1 LTVPVSD
8 TRVPLDP
15 TEFGPNMWLVDEM
28 YRQFLDD
35 PDSVSEAWQ
44 EFFEDYQPH
53 SAELKKAVAAPA
65 ARAATIAAQPETR
78 IETPGEKAETSDA
91 RAETPDAKTE
101 TPDTR
106 RQTPELETRPVEL
119 QGPPTQATK
128 PKPQTNAPLTEA
140 TAADK
145 TSADGRPMV
154 SVLRG
159 AAAVVAERMEASR
172 EIPTATSVRTIPAKL
187 LEVNRQI
194 INNQLKR
201 LTQGGKVSFTH
212 LIGWAIVKAL
222 KESPELNVAFAEID
236 GKPHIVRYPH
246 IVLGLAIDTERKD
259 GSRGLVVPNVKA
271 AETLDFKQFW
281 VLYEELVHKAR
292 ANRLSPDDFAGTTA
306 TLTNPGTIGTVQS
319 VPRLMPDQGVIIGVG
334 AISYPPEYLAAD
346 PAFLARQGI
355 GRIVT
360 LTSTYDHRVIQ
371 GAQSGELLA
380 RIHAFLLGEGA
391 FYDEIF
397 ASLAIPYTPARWAN
411 DDNPPVGSPDWAD
424 KQANVSRL
432 INAYRVRGHLIAD
445 LDPLRQNPPRMYPE
459 LDPLFY
465 GLTIW
470 DLDRDVATG
479 GIEGTQVMPL
489 GTVLARLRDAYCR
502 TAGIE
507 YMHMQETD
515 QKRWI
520 QERVEVPR
528 VELSQDEKRR
538 ILRKLNQ
545 AEAFERFLHTKY
557 VGHKRFGLEGAES
570 LIPMLDSLLSA
581 AAAAGMEE
589 AVMGMAHRGRLN
601 VLANVIGKDYDKMFR
616 EFEGDLDPET
626 TGGSGDVKYHLGFS
640 GKYETADGS
649 MVGVQ
654 LVANPSHLEAVDP
667 VLEGVVRAKQEKR
680 GPQGHKQ
687 VLPILIH
694 GDAAFA
700 GQGVVVETF
709 HLSQLRGY
717 RTGGTVH
724 IVINN
729 QVGFTTSTLDA
740 RSSFYATDV
749 AKTVAAPIIH
759 VNGDDPEAVWRV
771 AQLAFAFREA
781 FNRDVVID
789 MICYR
794 RRGHNEG
801 DEPSYTQP
809 LMYKLID
816 QMRSVRKLYM
826 ERLVNTGDISVE
838 DGEALLQ
845 EFHEF
850 LDRAFQETK
859 QSAPAPP
866 PQRIQPMSGEEPITA
881 VSREELDEVLRFC
894 TVPPDDFTVHPK
906 LGKMLDE
913 RSNSISVGAI
923 DWGSAETLALGSIAR
938 QGFPVRLAGEDS
950 RRGTFSHRHAEL
962 TSYDSGVEWAPLQLL
977 TDGVT
982 RVRVVDSPLSEFA
995 AVGFEYGYSVEWHE
1009 AFVAWEAQFGD
1020 FANGAQV
1027 IIDQFIAAG
1036 EAKWGQ
1042 QSGLTLLLP
1051 HGYEGQG
1058 PEHSSGRIE
1067 RFLELCANE
1076 NMRVV
1081 VPSTSGQYFHLLRRQ
1096 ALLRPRKPLIVFTPK
1111 SLLRTRESFSPVE
1124 VFTTGRFEPVL
1135 EDGIA
1140 SSAAR
1145 RLVLCSGKV
1154 YHDLARRR
1162 ADAELTDVAI
1172 VRLAQLYPPE
1182 TNALFDLASRHP
1194 GAELV
1199 WCQEEPENMGAYR
1212 FLWFHLR
1219 QIFGREPAYAGRK
1232 ASASPA
1238 TGSNKVHQAEQ
1249 TALVDWAL
1257 GI

>member
-1 LTVPVSD
+1 
-8 TRVPLDP
+8 
-15 TEFGPNMWLVDEM
+15 M

-35 PDSVSEAWQ
+35 PESVSEAWQ
-44 EFFEDYQPH
+44 EFFEDYKPH
-53 SAELKKAVAAPA
+53 SAELMRAVAAPD
-65 ARAATIAAQPETR
+65 AQ
-78 IETPGEKAETSDA
+78 AEPV
-91 RAETPDAKTE
+91 RPAETPDA
-101 TPDTR
+101 R
-106 RQTPELETRPVEL
+106 RQTPDTEDGSVEV
-119 QGPPTQATK
+119 QRTQAASAE
-128 PKPQTNAPLTEA
+128 PQAASVKPQAEDASKLRHLKLPTSSSNQTSNADSRPRQLRPRRA
-140 TAADK
+140 GRGK
-145 TSADGRPMV
+145 PSADGT
-154 SVLRG
+154 SVVTLLKG

-172 EIPTATSVRTIPAKL
+172 DIPTATSVRTIPAKL

-222 KESPELNVAFAEID
+222 KEAPDLNVAFAEID

-246 IVLGLAIDTERKD
+246 IVLGLAIDIERKD
-259 GSRGLVVPNVKA
+259 GSRGLVVPNIKS

-281 VLYEELVHKAR
+281 VMYEELVHKAR
-292 ANRLSPDDFAGTTA
+292 ANRLTPDDFAGTTA
-306 TLTNPGTIGTVQS
+306 TLTNPGTIGTIQS

-334 AISYPPEYLAAD
+334 AISHPTEYLAAD
-346 PAFLARQGI
+346 AAFLARQGI

-371 GAQSGELLA
+371 GAQSGELLS
-380 RIHAFLLGEGA
+380 RIHSFLLGEGA

-397 ASLAIPYTPARWAN
+397 ASLTIPYTPARWAI
-411 DDNPPVGSPDWAD
+411 DDNPPIGSPDWAD

-470 DLDRDVATG
+470 DLDRDFATG

-528 VELSQDEKRR
+528 VELSHEEKRR

-570 LIPMLDSLLSA
+570 VIPMLDSLLTA
-581 AAAAGMEE
+581 AAGAGMEE

-601 VLANVIGKDYDKMFR
+601 ILANVIGKDYDKMFR

-649 MVGVQ
+649 MIGVQ

-771 AQLAFAFREA
+771 AKLAFAFREA

-850 LDRAFQETK
+850 LDRAFQETR
-859 QSAPAPP
+859 QSAPAAP
-866 PQRIQPMSGEEPITA
+866 PQRIQPMGGEEPVTA
-881 VSREELDEVLRFC
+881 VSMEELDEILRFC
-894 TVPPDDFTVHPK
+894 TVPPGDFTVHPK
-906 LGKMLDE
+906 LVKMLDE
-913 RSNSISVGAI
+913 RANSIASGTV
-923 DWGSAETLALGSIAR
+923 DWGTAETLAIGSIAR
-938 QGFPVRLAGEDS
+938 GGLPVRLAGEDS

-962 TSYDSGVEWAPLQLL
+962 TSYDTGAEWTPLQLL
-977 TDGVT
+977 T
-982 RVRVVDSPLSEFA
+982 A
-995 AVGFEYGYSVEWHE
+995 
-1009 AFVAWEAQFGD
+1009 
-1020 FANGAQV
+1020 GA
-1027 IIDQFIAAG
+1027 
-1036 EAKWGQ
+1036 
-1042 QSGLTLLLP
+1042 TP
-1051 HGYEGQG
+1051 G
-1058 PEHSSGRIE
+1058 PGGR
-1067 RFLELCANE
+1067 L
-1076 NMRVV
+1076 
-1081 VPSTSGQYFHLLRRQ
+1081 
-1096 ALLRPRKPLIVFTPK
+1096 
-1111 SLLRTRESFSPVE
+1111 
-1124 VFTTGRFEPVL
+1124 
-1135 EDGIA
+1135 
-1140 SSAAR
+1140 
-1145 RLVLCSGKV
+1145 
-1154 YHDLARRR
+1154 
-1162 ADAELTDVAI
+1162 AI
-1172 VRLAQLYPPE
+1172 VRVRRGRIRIRLLGRVARGLRR
-1182 TNALFDLASRHP
+1182 LG
-1194 GAELV
+1194 GAV
-1199 WCQEEPENMGAYR
+1199 R
-1212 FLWFHLR
+1212 
-1219 QIFGREPAYAGRK
+1219 
-1232 ASASPA
+1232 
-1238 TGSNKVHQAEQ
+1238 
-1249 TALVDWAL
+1249 
-1257 GI
+1257 

>member
-1 LTVPVSD
+1 MTLAVTD
-8 TRVPLDP
+8 TRVPQVDP
-15 TEFGPNMWLVDEM
+15 NEFGPNVWLIDEM
-28 YRQFLDD
+28 YRLFLDD
-35 PDSVSEAWQ
+35 PESVSEAWR
-44 EFFEDYQPH
+44 EFFEDYQPGIQGGNEAQAP
-53 SAELKKAVAAPA
+53 SAS
-65 ARAATIAAQPETR
+65 T
-78 IETPGEKAETSDA
+78 
-91 RAETPDAKTE
+91 ETPDA
-101 TPDTR
+101 R
-106 RQTPELETRPVEL
+106 RQTPSSETLAGVTPTTDGKHLTPGAEKTPEPTAVPEAKEDTPVVEAG
-119 QGPPTQATK
+119 QPSAKVETVEGPLVQ
-128 PKPQTNAPLTEA
+128 Q
-140 TAADK
+140 
-145 TSADGRPMV
+145 
-154 SVLRG
+154 LRG
-159 AAAVVAERMEASR
+159 AAAIVAERMEASR
-172 EIPTATSVRTIPAKL
+172 DIPTATSVRTVPAKL

-201 LTQGGKVSFTH
+201 LTKGGKVSFTH
-212 LIGWAIVKAL
+212 LIGWAIVRAL
-222 KESPELNVAFAEID
+222 KEMPDLNVAYAEID
-236 GKPHIVRYPH
+236 GKPHLVRFPH
-246 IVLGLAIDTERKD
+246 IVLGLAIDVERKD
-259 GSRGLVVPNVKA
+259 GSRGLVVPNIKA
-271 AETLDFKQFW
+271 AEALDFKQFW
-281 VLYEELVHKAR
+281 VLYEGVVQKAR
-292 ANRLSPDDFAGTTA
+292 TNKLTPDDFAGTTA
-306 TLTNPGTIGTVQS
+306 TLTNPGTIGTIQS

-334 AISYPPEYLAAD
+334 AISYPTEYLAAD
-346 PAFLARQGI
+346 AAFLARQGI

-380 RIHAFLLGEGA
+380 RIHSLLLGEGA

-397 ASLAIPYTPARWAN
+397 ASLAIPYTPARWAT
-411 DDNPPVGSPDWAD
+411 DDNPPLGSPDWAD

-470 DLDRDVATG
+470 DLERDFATG
-479 GIEGTQVMPL
+479 GIEGTQVMGL
-489 GTVLARLRDAYCR
+489 GEILSRLRDAYCR

-528 VELSQDEKRR
+528 VELSHEEKRR

-570 LIPMLDSLLSA
+570 VIPLLDSLLTS

-589 AVMGMAHRGRLN
+589 AVIGMAHRGRLN
-601 VLANVIGKDYDKMFR
+601 VLANVIGKDYDKLFR

-649 MVGVQ
+649 MLGVQ

-680 GPQGHKQ
+680 GPQGHRQ

-724 IVINN
+724 LVINN

-771 AQLAFAFREA
+771 ARLAFAFREA

-826 ERLVNTGDISVE
+826 ERLVDTGDISVE

-845 EFHEF
+845 EFHDF

-866 PQRIQPMSGEEPITA
+866 LQRIQPMSGEEPVTA
-881 VSREELDEVLRFC
+881 VTLEELEEILRFL
-894 TVPPDDFTVHPK
+894 TVPPSDFTVHPK
-906 LGKMLDE
+906 LTKMLDE
-913 RSNSISVGAI
+913 RSKALEVGAL
-923 DWGSAETLALGSIAR
+923 DWGTAETLAIGSMAR
-938 QGFPVRLAGEDS
+938 QGLPVRLAGEDS

-962 TSYDSGVEWAPLQLL
+962 TCYDSGVEWTPLQLL
-977 TDGVT
+977 TAVVT
-982 RVRVVDSPLSEFA
+982 RVRIVDSPLSEFA

-1020 FANGAQV
+1020 FGNGAQV
-1027 IIDQFIAAG
+1027 IIDQFIAPG

-1042 QSGLTLLLP
+1042 QSGLALLLP

-1067 RFLELCANE
+1067 RFLDLCASE

-1111 SLLRTRESFSPVE
+1111 SLLRTKESFSPLE
-1124 VFTTGRFEPVL
+1124 VFTKGRFEPVL
-1135 EDGIA
+1135 EDGVA
-1140 SSAAR
+1140 SAGAR

-1162 ADAELTDVAI
+1162 AEAELTDVAI
-1172 VRLAQLYPPE
+1172 VRLAQLYPLE
-1182 TNALFDLASRHP
+1182 TNALSDLATRHQS
-1194 GAELV
+1194 AELV
-1199 WCQEEPENMGAYR
+1199 WCQEEPENMGAHR
-1212 FLWFHLR
+1212 FLWSHLR
-1219 QIFGREPAYAGRK
+1219 RIFGREPQYAGRK
-1232 ASASPA
+1232 AAASPA
-1238 TGSNKVHQAEQ
+1238 TGSLKVHNQEQ
-1249 TALVDWAL
+1249 KTLVDVAL
-1257 GI
+1257 GLG

>member
-1 LTVPVSD
+1 MTD
-8 TRVPLDP
+8 TRAPLDP
-15 TEFGPNMWLVDEM
+15 TEFGPNMWLIDEM

-44 EFFEDYQPH
+44 EFFEDYKPH
-53 SAELKKAVAAPA
+53 SADLKKAVIIGHSSDAAPVDA
-65 ARAATIAAQPETR
+65 KVQ
-78 IETPGEKAETSDA
+78 TPDA
-91 RAETPDAKTE
+91 KAETPDA
-101 TPDTR
+101 R
-106 RQTPELETRPVEL
+106 RQTPDLETRSPASSAAQASSLTPDAEVPRTEDPR
-119 QGPPTQATK
+119 GAPPT
-128 PKPQTNAPLTEA
+128 
-140 TAADK
+140 
-145 TSADGRPMV
+145 ADGQPV
-154 SVLRG
+154 LSLLRG

-172 EIPTATSVRTIPAKL
+172 DIPTATSVRTIPAKL

-222 KESPELNVAFAEID
+222 KETPDLNVAFAEIE

-246 IVLGLAIDTERKD
+246 IVLGLAIDMTRKD

-292 ANRLSPDDFAGTTA
+292 TNRLSPDDFAGTTA
-306 TLTNPGTIGTVQS
+306 TLTNPGTIGTIQS

-346 PAFLARQGI
+346 AAFLARQGI

-380 RIHAFLLGEGA
+380 RIHSFLLGEDG

-397 ASLAIPYTPARWAN
+397 ASLAIPYTPARWAT
-411 DDNPPVGSPDWAD
+411 DDNPPVGSPDWAH

-528 VELSQDEKRR
+528 VELSQAEKRR

-570 LIPMLDSLLSA
+570 VIPMLDSLLTA

-601 VLANVIGKDYDKMFR
+601 ILANVIGKDYDKMFR

-680 GPQGHKQ
+680 GPEGHRQ

-859 QSAPAPP
+859 QSAPAAP

-881 VSREELDEVLRFC
+881 VPIEELEEILRFC
-894 TVPPDDFTVHPK
+894 TVPPEGFTVHPK
-906 LGKMLDE
+906 LVKMLEE
-913 RSNSISVGAI
+913 RANSISLGAI
-923 DWGSAETLALGSIAR
+923 DWGTAETLAIGSIAR

-962 TSYDSGVEWAPLQLL
+962 TSYDSGVEWTPLQIL
-977 TDGVT
+977 TSGAT
-982 RVRVVDSPLSEFA
+982 RVRIVDSPLSEFA

-1020 FANGAQV
+1020 FGNGAQV

-1081 VPSTSGQYFHLLRRQ
+1081 VPSTTGQYFHLLRRQ

-1135 EDGIA
+1135 EDGVA
-1140 SSAAR
+1140 STGAR

-1162 ADAELTDVAI
+1162 AEAELTDVAI
-1172 VRLAQLYPPE
+1172 VRLAQLYPAE
-1182 TNALFDLASRHP
+1182 TNALTSLASRHP
-1194 GAELV
+1194 AAEFV

-1212 FLWFHLR
+1212 FLGFHLR

-1249 TALVDWAL
+1249 AALVNSAL
-1257 GI
+1257 GL